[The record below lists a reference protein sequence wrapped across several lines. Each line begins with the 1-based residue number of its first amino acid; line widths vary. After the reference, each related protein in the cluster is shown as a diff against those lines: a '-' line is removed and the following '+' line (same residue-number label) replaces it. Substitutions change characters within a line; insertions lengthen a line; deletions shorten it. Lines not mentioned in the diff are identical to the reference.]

1 MEGYNGD
8 FEGEFG
14 EQVRVLRGREESE
27 VGVCRRRR

>member
-14 EQVRVLRGREESE
+14 EGVWVLSGREESE
-27 VGVCRRRR
+27 VGV